1 MKPSFVG
8 RREWA
13 KGRGKPCTGI
23 CSEGATHPEAV
34 RFRSRPRILIKNK
47 GRFAQKLGRFVRKI
61 PRFQTQKLWIF
72 AKSSTLR

>member
-23 CSEGATHPEAV
+23 RSEGATHPEAV
-34 RFRSRPRILIKNK
+34 RFRSRPRILIQNK
-47 GRFAQKLGRFVRKI
+47 GRFAQK
-61 PRFQTQKLWIF
+61 
-72 AKSSTLR
+72 